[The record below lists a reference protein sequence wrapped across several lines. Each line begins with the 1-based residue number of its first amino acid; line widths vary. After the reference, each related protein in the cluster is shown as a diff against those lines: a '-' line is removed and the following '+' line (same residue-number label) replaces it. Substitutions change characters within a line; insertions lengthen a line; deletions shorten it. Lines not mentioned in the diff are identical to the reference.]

1 MRSRSIIMALVV
13 MLVAPLPLL
22 AQQGGGQRGGM
33 GGGALAARV
42 LLEQGS
48 VEFIASKAAELK
60 LTEEQATALT
70 AIGARWTEE
79 TKASRAKIA
88 AGMPQAGD
96 MGGMGG
102 MGGGNREAL
111 MQRFQALAPMMQK
124 LQEDDATAMAEAMKL
139 LDETQQVAARRMVDE
154 RRMPQR
160 RPGGV

>member
-1 MRSRSIIMALVV
+1 MRSRSMIMALVV

-60 LTEEQATALT
+60 LTEEQTTALKV
-70 AIGARWTEE
+70 IGAKWSEE
-79 TKASRAKIA
+79 TKDARAKIA
-88 AGMPQAGD
+88 AELPQG
-96 MGGMGG
+96 GG
-102 MGGGNREAL
+102 MGGGDREAL
-111 MQRFQALAPMMQK
+111 MQRFQALAPVMQK
-124 LQEDDATAMAEAMKL
+124 LQDDDARAMAEAMKL
-139 LDETQQVAARRMVDE
+139 LDESQQAAAAKMVEE

-160 RPGGV
+160 RPGGF